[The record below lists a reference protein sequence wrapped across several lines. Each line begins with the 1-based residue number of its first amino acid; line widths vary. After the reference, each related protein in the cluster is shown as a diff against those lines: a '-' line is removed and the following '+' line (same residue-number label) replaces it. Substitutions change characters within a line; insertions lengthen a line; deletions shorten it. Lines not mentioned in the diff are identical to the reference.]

1 MSELA
6 KGQLNYFPLQ
16 KMMFAVSTLII
27 VEKRRLSSCV
37 CTSKTN
43 EENIGQVIFV
53 IKLMG
58 C

>member
-6 KGQLNYFPLQ
+6 RGQINYFPLQ
-16 KMMFAVSTLII
+16 KMMFAESTLII
-27 VEKRRLSSCV
+27 VEKKKLIKLCV
-37 CTSKTN
+37 YLKTN